1 MRAPAP
7 HPRGFTLLELVV
19 GLIMVGLVGAS
30 LATAMSI
37 AFRARNTAREQ
48 TSVARE
54 AMIAIDVIEEELSAA
69 LLPRSDSLLSGP
81 FIGYSGGTPDA
92 PADTVE
98 FYALGADLGAPPE
111 DFLAEGPRWVELSL
125 SSDGERGILLK
136 RQRRN
141 LLATVLDDATEET
154 LLVGVVAF
162 GVRYFD
168 GEAWQEEWD
177 SAEYGDSLPVA
188 LEVTLEL
195 DQRSLRDPEQ
205 NYRVIQIIPLPG
217 ANLDAINAAR
227 TGET

>member
-1 MRAPAP
+1 M
-7 HPRGFTLLELVV
+7 
-19 GLIMVGLVGAS
+19 
-30 LATAMSI
+30 
-37 AFRARNTAREQ
+37 
-48 TSVARE
+48 
-54 AMIAIDVIEEELSAA
+54 
-69 LLPRSDSLLSGP
+69 
-81 FIGYSGGTPDA
+81 
-92 PADTVE
+92 
-98 FYALGADLGAPPE
+98 
-111 DFLAEGPRWVELSL
+111 ELSL

-217 ANLDAINAAR
+217 ANLDAINAAL